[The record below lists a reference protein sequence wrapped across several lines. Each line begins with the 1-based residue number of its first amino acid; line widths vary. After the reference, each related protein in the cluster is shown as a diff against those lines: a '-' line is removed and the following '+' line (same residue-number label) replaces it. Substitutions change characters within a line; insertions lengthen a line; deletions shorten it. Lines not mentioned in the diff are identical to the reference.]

1 MKRVRIYL
9 LACLTVLSVLSSCSV
24 YKHVPQGDY
33 LLRKVEIISESDSLE
48 NPSSFRAFVNQTPN
62 SRWFGLIRL
71 PLRVYSLSGVRNPE
85 RLYNR
90 ALRNLGEEPVVLD
103 QYYTS
108 ASARNMQLQ
117 LVNSG
122 YLKANVSSEVKYGRR
137 PKAKVSYHL
146 KPGDLY
152 RVENIEIEIQDSAI
166 ALILKDNS
174 HQSLIHTGM
183 NLDAQL
189 LDQERTR
196 IANLLMRYGYYGF
209 SKDYISFVADT
220 LSGSSMVGLKMILAS
235 DGMNENGS
243 PRQHTQYTLSGID
256 YVFVDN
262 PTYSKDALEDYR
274 TLFYK
279 GFRIHHPESETEPLI
294 RPDVLD
300 GHSFLRVGQEYSS
313 DSIAKT
319 YNSLSRLG
327 ILKYTNIR
335 FEPEL
340 GTDDR
345 LKANV
350 YMVAHPKHSFNFE
363 LDGTNTAG
371 DLGASASVSLI
382 NRNLFRGSEQLS
394 LKLRGAYESITNLP
408 GVEGDTYTELGAEV
422 NLTFPEFLMPFM
434 TADQQRKTQ
443 ATSQLSA
450 KVNQQRRPEFM
461 KTVFSAGWSY
471 LWSDSWK
478 KSHRLDVL
486 DLNYLVVPWI
496 SDYFQKEYLDNISSK
511 RSILKF
517 NYENLLISKL
527 GYTFYY
533 TNSKLNSTNPFQYT
547 VRAGFETS
555 GNVFYGLSELMNA
568 QRNGS
573 GQYEILNIAFSQYMK
588 HDFSMTA
595 NWRMESQSN
604 VLLHVEWGVAVPYL
618 NSTSI
623 PFEKRYFAGGANSV
637 RGWSV
642 RELGPGTYSGND
654 KTIDYIKQSGDIK
667 LGASIE
673 FRSKLFWKF
682 NGAMF
687 VDAGNIWTIREYPE
701 QPGGCF
707 RFDSFYKEIAM
718 SYGLGLRMDLGILV
732 LRLDGG
738 LKAFNP
744 AGTSFVE
751 RVPLL
756 SPDFSRDA
764 AFHLAVGYP
773 F

>member
-1 MKRVRIYL
+1 MKRVYIHL

-24 YKHVPQGDY
+24 YKHVPQGEY
-33 LLRKVEIISESDSLE
+33 LLRRVEVISESDSLT
-48 NPSSFRAFVNQTPN
+48 NSSQFRSFVNQTPN

-71 PLRVYSLSGVRNPE
+71 PLRVYSLSGMKNPD
-85 RLYNR
+85 RFYNR
-90 ALRNLGEEPVVLD
+90 MLRNLGEGPVVLD
-103 QYYTS
+103 QYYTN

-122 YLKANVSSEVKYGRR
+122 YLKADVHSEVKYGRR
-137 PKAKVSYHL
+137 PNAKVSYYL
-146 KPGDLY
+146 NPGSLY
-152 RVENIEIEIQDSAI
+152 RVSNISVEIRDSVI
-166 ALILKDNS
+166 SSILDDNS
-174 HQSLIHTGM
+174 QQSLLHVGM
-183 NLDAQL
+183 SLDAQE
-189 LDQERTR
+189 LDRERTR
-196 IANLLMRYGYYGF
+196 IADLLHKYGYYGF

-220 LSGSSMVGLKMILAS
+220 VQGGYDVGLRMILAS
-235 DGMNENGS
+235 EGLNEDGS
-243 PRQHTQYTLSGID
+243 YKPHTQYTLSGID
-256 YVFVDN
+256 YVFMDS
-262 PTYSKDALEDYR
+262 PTFSKDALEDYQ

-279 GFRIHHPESETEPLI
+279 GFRIHHPQSESEPLI
-294 RPDVLD
+294 RPAVLD

-350 YMVAHPKHSFNFE
+350 YMVAHPKRSFNFE
-363 LDGTNTAG
+363 IDGTNTAG

-382 NRNLFRGSEQLS
+382 NRNLFSGSEQLS

-434 TADQQRKTQ
+434 TAEQQRRIQ

-471 LWSDSWK
+471 LWSDTWNM
-478 KSHRLDVL
+478 SHRLDVL

-496 SDYFQKEYLDNISSK
+496 SDYFQREYLDQVNSK
-511 RSILKF
+511 LSILKF

-527 GYTFYY
+527 GYSFYY
-533 TNSKLNSTNPFQYT
+533 TNSKLNSSNPFQYSIRT
-547 VRAGFETS
+547 GIETS
-555 GNVFYGLSELMNA
+555 GNVFYGLSELMGWERNA
-568 QRNGS
+568 S
-573 GQYEILNIAFSQYMK
+573 GQYEIMNIAFSQYVK
-588 HDFSMTA
+588 HDFSLTT
-595 NWRMESQSN
+595 NWRMASKSN
-604 VLLHVEWGVAVPYL
+604 LLFHVEWGVAVPYL
-618 NSTSI
+618 NSTSL

-673 FRSKLFWKF
+673 FRQKLFWKF

-707 RFDSFYKEIAM
+707 GFDSFYRQIAV
-718 SYGLGLRMDLGILV
+718 SYGLGLRLDLGVLV
-732 LRLDGG
+732 LRFDGG
-738 LKAFNP
+738 MKAYNP
-744 AGTSFVE
+744 SGSNFDE

-756 SPDFSRDA
+756 SPNYDRDA

>member
-1 MKRVRIYL
+1 MKRVLRHLIV
-9 LACLTVLSVLSSCSV
+9 CLTVLSVLSSCSV

-33 LLRKVEIISESDSLE
+33 LLRKVEVVSESDSIE
-48 NPSSFRAFVNQTPN
+48 NTSSFRTFINQTPN

-71 PLRVYSLSGVRNPE
+71 PLRVYSLSGAKNPD

-90 ALRNLGEEPVVLD
+90 MLRNLGEQPVILD
-103 QYYTS
+103 PYYTA

-122 YLKANVSSEVKYGRR
+122 YLKADVRSDIRYGHR
-137 PKAKVSYHL
+137 PNAKVTYHL
-146 KPGDLY
+146 NPGTLY
-152 RVENIEIEIQDSAI
+152 RVDKISVEIQDSAI
-166 ALILKDNS
+166 ALILRDNS
-174 HQSLIHTGM
+174 QQSLLHRGM
-183 NLDAQL
+183 SLDAQL

-196 IANLLMRYGYYGF
+196 IADLLHKFGYYGF

-220 LSGSSMVGLKMILAS
+220 VQGGNDVGLKMILAS
-235 DGMNENGS
+235 DGINPDGS
-243 PRQHTQYTLSGID
+243 RKQHTQYTLSGID
-256 YVFVDN
+256 YVFMDN
-262 PTYSKDALEDYR
+262 PTYSKDALENYL
-274 TLFYK
+274 TTFYE
-279 GFRIHHPESETEPLI
+279 GFRIHYPESEPEPLI
-294 RPDVLD
+294 RPEVLE

-319 YNSLSRLG
+319 YSSLSRLG

-350 YMVAHPKHSFNFE
+350 YMVAHPKRSFNFE
-363 LDGTNTAG
+363 IDGTNTAG

-382 NRNLFRGSEQLS
+382 NRNLFRGAEQLS

-408 GVEGDTYTELGAEV
+408 GVEGDTYTELGAEI
-422 NLTFPEFLMPFM
+422 NLTFPEFLMPFV
-434 TADQQRKTQ
+434 TPEQQRRNQ

-471 LWSDSWK
+471 LWTDSWK
-478 KSHRLDVL
+478 MSHRLDVL

-496 SDYFQKEYLDNISSK
+496 SDYFQKEYLDKVNSK
-511 RSILKF
+511 LSILKF
-517 NYENLLISKL
+517 NYENLLISKF

-533 TNSKLNSTNPFQYT
+533 TNAKLTSSNPFQYT
-547 VRAGFETS
+547 VRAGIETS
-555 GNVFYGLSELMNA
+555 GNVFYGLSEMLGAN
-568 QRNGS
+568 RNKS
-573 GQYEILNIAFSQYMK
+573 GQFEILNIAFSQYVK
-588 HDFSMTA
+588 HDFSLTT
-595 NWRMESQSN
+595 NWRMWSDSN
-604 VLLHVEWGVAVPYL
+604 LLFHMEWGVAVPYM
-618 NSTSI
+618 NSTSL

-707 RFDSFYKEIAM
+707 RFDSFSREIAM
-718 SYGLGLRMDLGILV
+718 SYGLGLRLDLGVLV
-732 LRLDGG
+732 LRFDGG
-738 LKAFNP
+738 LKAVNP
-744 AGTSFVE
+744 AGTTSEE
-751 RVPLL
+751 RLPLL
-756 SPDFSRDA
+756 NPDFSRDS